1 MSNQRLYDTASIVA
15 SRDEVRIATL
25 ISSLTR
31 SIATLN
37 SDIEHEE
44 KQAQVF
50 DVLDPLYPM
59 LARALRT
66 RRDNVAATVAALEAL
81 ANVAGDHSER
91 EAA

>member
-81 ANVAGDHSER
+81 ANVAGDQSKR